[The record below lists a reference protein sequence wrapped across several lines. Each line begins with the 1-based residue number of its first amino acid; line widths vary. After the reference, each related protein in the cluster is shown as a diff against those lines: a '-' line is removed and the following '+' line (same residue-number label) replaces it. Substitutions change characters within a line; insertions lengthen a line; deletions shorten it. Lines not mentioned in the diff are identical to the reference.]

1 MTEIKTRG
9 SVTISAFQL
18 RRKGAQTWALHFL
31 NMRLVT
37 WRRLIRGSANLRKV
51 KVVSQNAFNCLTF
64 TVQCRYATRRR
75 STLDIQS
82 AVVSTLLH
90 RGSRYKY

>member
-37 WRRLIRGSANLRKV
+37 
-51 KVVSQNAFNCLTF
+51 
-64 TVQCRYATRRR
+64 
-75 STLDIQS
+75 
-82 AVVSTLLH
+82 
-90 RGSRYKY
+90 